1 MLGKHKF
8 KILTPPPRTISTA
21 YFPNLPTTDTLINE
35 AIRSEFFSTSSRF
48 SGSNCRRLAGPSPFF
63 FLSFFLF
70 FAKPIARTELCASRS
85 EAALHLHARFC
96 AHVARASTHPRQP
109 DVCRIEVISIGGNG
123 RYLTHLVADRRER

>member
-1 MLGKHKF
+1 MLRKHKF

-48 SGSNCRRLAGPSPFF
+48 SGSNCRRLAGPFPFF
-63 FLSFFLF
+63 FLSSFFF
-70 FAKPIARTELCASRS
+70 SRSPSHARSFCASRS